1 MNEVKETKYQH
12 NSASTGKP
20 PLKRPKQRSH
30 AFSSNFSLL
39 PFFLG
44 NETKTSRLTIQ
55 MAPIPSENGVEGD
68 DEREEEEDDDEEEEE
83 EEEEAGEEEE
93 EEEEE
98 EEPRLKYQRMG
109 GSIPTLLASDTA
121 SCIAVAERM
130 IALGTHGGTVH
141 ILDFLGNQVIL
152 PLRFFSLPLFLCE
165 KKA

>member
-1 MNEVKETKYQH
+1 
-12 NSASTGKP
+12 
-20 PLKRPKQRSH
+20 
-30 AFSSNFSLL
+30 
-39 PFFLG
+39 
-44 NETKTSRLTIQ
+44 

-68 DEREEEEDDDEEEEE
+68 DEREEEDEEEEE
-83 EEEEAGEEEE
+83 EEEEAEEEE
-93 EEEEE
+93 EEEEDEE

-152 PLRFFSLPLFLCE
+152 PLRFFSLPLFLCW
-165 KKA
+165 KKSVKLAFLLEFGAC